1 MAAIRIAANRS
12 GLSVIAYVAETAVAV
27 AEERLVPV
35 PVARGQ
41 MRARVELNRIGR
53 ALESGRDAELLQCLA
68 DVRAQVT
75 PAVWRVEAAAD
86 AVAGFRR

>member
-35 PVARGQ
+35 PVDRRGQ
-41 MRARVELNRIGR
+41 MAEFVRARVELNRIGR

-68 DVRAQVT
+68 DVRVQVT
-75 PAVWRVEAAAD
+75 PAVWRVEA
-86 AVAGFRR
+86 GRC